1 MVDSGMQNPEYI
13 ISRTQLNSGSMF
25 HEMAK
30 HISAAT
36 TVLMDPKTAPA
47 EIDRCLTTMLQES
60 RPCYIGV
67 PVDMSHLSCDSDG
80 LNTPLTADLP
90 PNDAAAEEQV
100 VKELRDL
107 LEKKNKPIIIVDG
120 NANRNNLEAQCAKFS
135 KLTGLPTFTTCMG
148 KGGTDEESSSYGGVY
163 GGVRSFFE

>member
-1 MVDSGMQNPEYI
+1 
-13 ISRTQLNSGSMF
+13 MF

-30 HISAAT
+30 HISVAT
-36 TVLMDPKTAPA
+36 TILMDPKTAPA
-47 EIDRCLTTMLQES
+47 EIDRCLTAMLQES

-67 PVDMSHLSCDSDG
+67 PVDMSHLPCDSER
-80 LNTPLTADLP
+80 LNTPLQTALA

-107 LEKKNKPIIIVDG
+107 LEKKSKPIIIVDG
-120 NANRNNLEAQCAKFS
+120 NANRNNLTEECAKLC

-148 KGGTDEESSSYGGVY
+148 KGGTNEESPNFGGVY
-163 GGVRSFFE
+163 GGVRSVFHSV